1 MYIKLQSKK
10 GGGNMLLTNGTD
22 TIELIDE
29 IQIRAYLKSGYSEVT
44 ETDKKSTRSKNI
56 KAKS

>member
-1 MYIKLQSKK
+1 
-10 GGGNMLLTNGTD
+10 MLLTNGTD

-44 ETDKKSTRSKNI
+44 ETDTKSTRSKNV